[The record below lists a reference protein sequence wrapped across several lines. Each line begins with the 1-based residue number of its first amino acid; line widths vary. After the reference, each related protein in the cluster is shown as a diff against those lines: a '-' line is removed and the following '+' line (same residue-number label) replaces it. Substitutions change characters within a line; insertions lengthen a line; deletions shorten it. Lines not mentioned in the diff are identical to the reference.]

1 MQTSGWMTT
10 RPPRTMCWVPCRR
23 ARRETLL
30 PVSVSMKEDLGLDW
44 AAAAAAVGGIVE
56 GRLVRGFGILV
67 NEDGGGEVKE

>member
-10 RPPRTMCWVPCRR
+10 RPPRTMCWVPWRR

-44 AAAAAAVGGIVE
+44 AAAAAVVGGIVKK
-56 GRLVRGFGILV
+56 VRGEVIGELTD
-67 NEDGGGEVKE
+67 EWGGE